1 MLKNLVHPLILDVVD
16 MVAMR
21 EGQGRSGEE
30 ERGLRGEGEGRR
42 REGEGEEEGRRGGGR
57 GKGEGVGGG

>member
-1 MLKNLVHPLILDVVD
+1 

-21 EGQGRSGEE
+21 EGQGRSEEE
-30 ERGLRGEGEGRR
+30 ERGLR
-42 REGEGEEEGRRGGGR
+42 GEEEGRRGGGR